1 MSALSNY
8 DLRQMLLIENTISM
22 FENHSLSLSD
32 LVHKL
37 NGISNALESVD
48 NDWKD
53 HFRIENNILE
63 IITDSIEDGSIS
75 RWEGDYKISL
85 LKTIE
90 KLKNLAS
97 SILEKYLTVS
107 DSNILETA
115 IVEDP
120 NWFICPKCHDA
131 WESNSL
137 KAMIICPNCESA
149 LHNPHKSRIQLRL
162 EE

>member
-63 IITDSIEDGSIS
+63 IINDSIEDGSIS

-90 KLKNLAS
+90 KLKNLRERN
-97 SILEKYLTVS
+97 LPPG
-107 DSNILETA
+107 SNLIDLADTETC
-115 IVEDP
+115 
-120 NWFICPKCHDA
+120 N
-131 WESNSL
+131 
-137 KAMIICPNCESA
+137 
-149 LHNPHKSRIQLRL
+149 
-162 EE
+162 